1 MKNSSLH
8 NQILRIQDNSEFDR
22 LALEIL
28 HYQSTFNELYK
39 NYLHALKIAPHEL
52 KSSLNIPFLPIEFFK
67 NHEVKSGEFDPEITF
82 TSSSTSGTGQS
93 RHHIKNLSLYESS
106 FLKSFQLFYGAPAD
120 YCILGLLPSYLER
133 SGSSLIY
140 MVNRLIEMYGNK
152 ASGFFLYDHLSLA
165 ETIAAQESKGSRT
178 LLIGV
183 TFALLEFAEKHGM
196 PLTNTLI
203 METGGMKGRGEELTR
218 EEVADKL
225 KAAFGVSSIHSEYGM
240 TELMSQAYSSGDGR
254 FRCPPWMKVFVRDP
268 SDPLSTMHSGTGA
281 LNVIDLANVDSCAFI
296 ATQDLGKVYDDGSFE
311 VTGRLDRSDIR
322 GCNLLV
328 Y

>member
-8 NQILRIQDNSEFDR
+8 NQILHIQDTSEFDR

-28 HYQSTFNELYK
+28 RYQSISNELYK

-67 NHEVKSGEFDPEITF
+67 NYAVKSGEFDPEITF
-82 TSSSTSGTGQS
+82 TSSATTGTGQS
-93 RHHIKNLSLYESS
+93 RHHIKNLSWYEAF
-106 FLKSFQLFYGAPAD
+106 FLKSFQSFYGEPSD

-133 SGSSLIY
+133 SGSSVIY
-140 MVNRLIEMYGNK
+140 MVNRLIEMSGNK
-152 ASGFFLYDHLSLA
+152 ASGFFLYNHETLA
-165 ETIAAQESKGSRT
+165 ETIAAQECKGSRT

-183 TFALLEFAEKHGM
+183 TFALLNFAEKHGM
-196 PLTNTLI
+196 PLGHTII

-218 EEVADKL
+218 EEVTEKL
-225 KAAFGVSSIHSEYGM
+225 KTAFGLSVIHSEYGM
-240 TELMSQAYSSGDGR
+240 TELMSQAYSKGNGR
-254 FRCPPWMKVFVRDP
+254 FLCPPWMKVFVRDP

-281 LNVIDLANVDSCAFI
+281 LNVIDLANMDSCAFI
-296 ATQDLGKVYDDGSFE
+296 ATHDLGKVYDDGSFE